1 LTPKIG
7 TGINDTQTPQHDLLD
22 PPLTVAR
29 LHNGNMSD
37 GNSVEMHG
45 TRAKPGGGM
54 TEVAN
59 PSGVPERSSPGGD
72 LGGAK
77 IPQKLKQYK

>member
-1 LTPKIG
+1 
-7 TGINDTQTPQHDLLD
+7 
-22 PPLTVAR
+22 
-29 LHNGNMSD
+29 MSD

-72 LGGAK
+72 LGGGKDPTKAEA
-77 IPQKLKQYK
+77 IQVI

>member
-1 LTPKIG
+1 
-7 TGINDTQTPQHDLLD
+7 
-22 PPLTVAR
+22 
-29 LHNGNMSD
+29 MSD

-45 TRAKPGGGM
+45 TRAKPGVGM

-72 LGGAK
+72 LGGGKDPTKAEA
-77 IPQKLKQYK
+77 IQVI